1 MDWKDIISQYEESI
15 NKADFSF
22 RRVIRNSRGV
32 LGKVFRQLGKSLQM
46 EATKLE
52 ENAGELAGDFYLTLD
67 ALPMSVAKKTNLIEQ
82 LLTEPILSIIEDLND
97 EEKAGNLGDIARL
110 RITEYNP
117 KSENPRELT
126 EEQALK
132 LKQVS
137 SKIANKVK
145 TEIQNN
151 IEAEL
156 DDMLDEMEEDE
167 EYGDFDWFDKNNKIK
182 QGIRKI
188 LESKEFTLG
197 YVAALTHA
205 MLKSIAI
212 ESLTILEQTY
222 EDPEVRVDED
232 MLDENTF
239 GDTLDDYFDDIDKSW
254 KNTLRREDS

>member
-1 MDWKDIISQYEESI
+1 MDWKDIISQSEESI

-22 RRVIRNSRGV
+22 RRIIKNSRGV
-32 LGKVFRQLGKSLQM
+32 LGKVFRQLGKSM

-67 ALPMSVAKKTNLIEQ
+67 ALPMSVVKKTNLIEQ

-97 EEKAGNLGDIARL
+97 EEKAGNLEDIARL

-117 KSENPRELT
+117 KSKNPRELT
-126 EEQALK
+126 DEQALK

-145 TEIQNN
+145 SEIQNN

-156 DDMLDEMEEDE
+156 DDMLDEMEADE
-167 EYGDFDWFDKNNKIK
+167 EYEDFDWFDKNNQVK

-197 YVAALTHA
+197 YVAALTYA
-205 MLKSIAI
+205 MLRSIFL
-212 ESLTILEQTY
+212 ESQNLLEMTY
-222 EDPEVRVDED
+222 DEEEVKVDED

-239 GDTLDDYFDDIDKSW
+239 GDTLEDYFDDIDKSW
-254 KNTLRREDS
+254 KSTLRRHDS